1 MSLSD
6 AQLAQIAEKIFV
18 MGDPAKTALPKPS
31 NTAPESLTSRLKLLE
46 TWDRYQNAGIAVIDF
61 TENKLQPKVWLNN
74 NADTPFRIGST
85 GKLGMMLAAVQLRL
99 DIRQI
104 LDLNI
109 ISSPSDFDALFANP
123 KLWEKAKP
131 RPSKKEQIAMQ
142 QIAKNPPLISKI
154 FDFTKHPVDFAGP
167 DPDGQ
172 INDASKKKIVDKLAG
187 EELSWNTTPPL
198 TFSERL
204 FMAGSYSDN
213 VAATAC
219 ISEIGVPY
227 IKAVQRSYGL
237 ADTAHGMHLLASG
250 DYVAIPA
257 RVKASAPP
265 PPRQLKYTEPL
276 RVNDAWWDPGARKFN
291 DHMAKSPGSAAALTA
306 YMLALVGET
315 FVVDPRFLVGGLRGC
330 TTIRNNLSD
339 GGGYS
344 LPSFLA
350 GDQGV
355 EQITKITSQ
364 FNKIGILKKA
374 EGAENPIR
382 CEFVYLETKETT
394 PVTGLRSELKYAIIV
409 TGLVS
414 SSSTGDA
421 AVNSAELGK
430 MIHNTLLSL

>member
-6 AQLAQIAEKIFV
+6 AQLGEIADKIFV

-31 NTAPESLTSRLKLLE
+31 NTAPESLSSRLKLLE
-46 TWDRYQNAGIAVIDF
+46 TWDRYQNAGIGVIDF
-61 TENKLQPKVWLNN
+61 TESNPKVWLNN

-104 LDLNI
+104 GLNI

-167 DPDGQ
+167 VPDKQ
-172 INDASKKKIVDKLAG
+172 IDDASKKKIVDKLAG

-257 RVKASAPP
+257 RVKAPGPP

-276 RVNDAWWDPGARKFN
+276 RVNDAWWDPGTRTFK

-315 FVVDPRFLVGGLRGC
+315 IPRFW

-339 GGGYS
+339 NGGYALS
-344 LPSFLA
+344 SYMA
-350 GDQGV
+350 DGV
-355 EQITKITSQ
+355 ASITKITNQ
-364 FNKIGILKKA
+364 FNKIGILRKKD
-374 EGAENPIR
+374 GAENPIM

-414 SSSTGDA
+414 SRSTGDA
-421 AVNSAELGK
+421 SVNSAELGK